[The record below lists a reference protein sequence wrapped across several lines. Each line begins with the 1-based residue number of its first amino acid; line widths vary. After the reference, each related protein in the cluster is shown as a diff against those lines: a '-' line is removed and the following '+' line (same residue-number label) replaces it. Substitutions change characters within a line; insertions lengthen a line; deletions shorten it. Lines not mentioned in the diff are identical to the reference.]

1 MVAVLR
7 KDIKETLL
15 PIPDFQSLMLPLL
28 EHVGDGAECTI
39 AGSRDILADRYN
51 LSEEERSQR
60 LPSGAANTFYNR
72 LAWAKT
78 YLERA
83 GLLIKV
89 KRGVFKISTT
99 GIALLRN
106 PPERIDIN
114 YLQRFDA
121 FNEFRKKTSETNTD
135 NIEPSLPKENEATP
149 EEALDLAYKDLRDD
163 LATQL
168 LAQIKSSHPSFFEKL
183 VVDLMLKMGYGG
195 PGDDAGTV
203 TSYGHDAG
211 IDGLINEDT
220 LGLDV
225 IYLQAKRWDNTVGR
239 PEIQKF
245 VGALHGKRA
254 KKGVFLTTSSFSAEA
269 IEYASAIDSKVVLID
284 GLKLSQLLIDFDVG
298 VSTVQAYTIKR
309 IDTDYFEAE

>member
-1 MVAVLR
+1 M
-7 KDIKETLL
+7 

-28 EHVGDGAECTI
+28 EHVADGDEYTI
-39 AGSRDILADRYN
+39 AGSRDVLADRYN
-51 LSEEERSQR
+51 MSEEERNQR

-99 GIALLRN
+99 GIKLLRN
-106 PPERIDIN
+106 PPPRIDIN
-114 YLQRFDA
+114 YLQRFEA
-121 FNEFRKKTSETNTD
+121 FNEFRKKTTDINTD
-135 NIEPSLPKENEATP
+135 SIESAIPKENEATP
-149 EEALDLAYKDLRDD
+149 EEALDLAYKELRDD

-168 LAQIKSSHPSFFEKL
+168 LTQIKSSHPSFFEKL

-203 TSYGHDAG
+203 TSYGHDGG
-211 IDGLINEDT
+211 IDGVINEDT

-254 KKGVFLTTSSFSAEA
+254 KKGVFLTTSNFSADA
-269 IEYASAIDSKVVLID
+269 IEYARTIDSKVVLID
-284 GLKLSQLLIDFDVG
+284 GLKLSQLMIDYDVG
-298 VSTVQAYTIKR
+298 VSTAQTYTIKR
-309 IDTDYFEAE
+309 IDTDYFETE

>member
-1 MVAVLR
+1 
-7 KDIKETLL
+7 
-15 PIPDFQSLMLPLL
+15 MLPLL
-28 EHVGDGAECTI
+28 EHVADGADCTI
-39 AGSRDILADRYN
+39 AGSRDILANRYKMT
-51 LSEEERSQR
+51 EEERNQR

-83 GLLIKV
+83 GLLIKI
-89 KRGVFKISTT
+89 KRGVFRISDT
-99 GIALLRN
+99 GTKLLRN
-106 PPERIDIN
+106 PPEQIDIN
-114 YLQRFDA
+114 YLQRFNA
-121 FNEFRKKTSETNTD
+121 FNEFRKKSTVNSTD
-135 NIEPSLPKENEATP
+135 NAETSLAKENDATP
-149 EEALDLAYKDLRDD
+149 EEALDLAYKVLRDD

-168 LAQIKSSHPSFFEKL
+168 LAQIMTSHPSFFEKL

-203 TSYGHDAG
+203 TSYGHDSG
-211 IDGLINEDT
+211 IDGIINEDT

-254 KKGVFLTTSSFSAEA
+254 KKGVFLTTSNFSTDA
-269 IEYASAIDSKVVLID
+269 IEYARSIDSKVVLID
-284 GLKLSQLLIDFDVG
+284 GSKLSQLMIDYDVG
-298 VSTVQAYTIKR
+298 VSTAQTYTIKR
-309 IDTDYFEAE
+309 IDTDYFETE

>member
-1 MVAVLR
+1 M
-7 KDIKETLL
+7 

-28 EHVGDGAECTI
+28 EHVADGDEYTI
-39 AGSRDILADRYN
+39 AGSRDVLADRYN
-51 LSEEERSQR
+51 MSEEERNQR

-99 GIALLRN
+99 GIKLLRN
-106 PPERIDIN
+106 PPPRIDIN
-114 YLQRFDA
+114 YLQRFEA
-121 FNEFRKKTSETNTD
+121 FNEFRKKTTDINTD
-135 NIEPSLPKENEATP
+135 SIESAVPKENEATP
-149 EEALDLAYKDLRDD
+149 EEALDLAYKELRDD

-168 LAQIKSSHPSFFEKL
+168 LSQIKSSHPSFFEKL

-203 TSYGHDAG
+203 TSYGHDGG
-211 IDGLINEDT
+211 IDGVINEDT

-254 KKGVFLTTSSFSAEA
+254 KKGVFLTTSSFSADA
-269 IEYASAIDSKVVLID
+269 IEYARTIDSKVVLID
-284 GLKLSQLLIDFDVG
+284 GLKLSQLMIDYDVG
-298 VSTVQAYTIKR
+298 VSTAQTYTIKR
-309 IDTDYFEAE
+309 IDTDYFETE

>member
-1 MVAVLR
+1 
-7 KDIKETLL
+7 L

-28 EHVGDGAECTI
+28 EHVADGSEYTI

-51 LSEEERSQR
+51 MTDEERSQR
-60 LPSGAANTFYNR
+60 LPSGAANMFYNR

-83 GLLIKV
+83 GLLIKI
-89 KRGVFKISTT
+89 KRGVFKISDT
-99 GIALLRN
+99 GLELVQN
-106 PPERIDIN
+106 PPDRIDIS

-121 FNEFRKKTSETNTD
+121 FNEFRKKSSGNASE
-135 NIEPSLPKENEATP
+135 NIEPSIPQENEATP
-149 EEALDLAYKDLRDD
+149 EESLDLAYKDLRDD

-168 LAQIKSSHPSFFEKL
+168 LSQIKSSHPSFFEKL

-203 TSYGHDAG
+203 TPYGHDGG
-211 IDGLINEDT
+211 IDGLINEDA

-254 KKGVFLTTSSFSAEA
+254 KKGVFLTTSNFSADA
-269 IEYASAIDSKVVLID
+269 IEYVRAIDSKVVLID
-284 GLKLSQLLIDFDVG
+284 GLKLSQLLIDYNVG
-298 VSTVQAYTIKR
+298 VSTAQTYTIKR
-309 IDTDYFEAE
+309 IDTDYFEME